1 MKINIRESAVKDLKK
16 IGGTDKKR
24 IHNKI
29 LELENFPDVS
39 NLKKLTDFE
48 PAYRA
53 RVGNYRIL
61 FDIVKDTVEIGRILH
76 RKESYK
82 KA

>member
-1 MKINIRESAVKDLKK
+1 MKVKVRRSAVKDLKRISK
-16 IGGTDKKR
+16 INKKR

-29 LELENFPDVS
+29 FELENFPDVS
-39 NLKKLTDFE
+39 NLKQLTNFQ
-48 PAYRA
+48 PAYRV

-61 FDIVKDTVEIGRILH
+61 FDVTDDTIEIGRILH

-82 KA
+82 NS